1 LNYKN
6 RPNVVGTWKESR
18 QGGRSLILNGHI
30 DTVTIGPGKLT
41 DFEVLSENPCEVDP
55 WEIRNI
61 KVERTIIGG
70 ETVFQAE

>member
-1 LNYKN
+1 MNYKN

-18 QGGRSLILNGHI
+18 QGGKSLILNSHI
-30 DTVTIGPGKLT
+30 DTVIIGLGKLT
-41 DFEVLSENPCEVDP
+41 DFEVLSENPCKVDL

-70 ETVFQAE
+70 ESVFQAE